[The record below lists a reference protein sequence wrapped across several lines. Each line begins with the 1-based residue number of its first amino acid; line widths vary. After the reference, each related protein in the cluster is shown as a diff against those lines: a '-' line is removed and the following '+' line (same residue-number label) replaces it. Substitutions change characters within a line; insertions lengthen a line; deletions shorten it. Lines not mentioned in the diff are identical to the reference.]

1 MQRPTSS
8 KVYRSNIV
16 NYVPAEHQQVF
27 QTTNERFNPTQI
39 LTSIPLNHRSTIIN
53 GSRLIE
59 NNNSS
64 VGVKKNTLNFG
75 NAP

>member
-1 MQRPTSS
+1 MHRPTSG

-16 NYVPAEHQQVF
+16 NYQPTEHQQVF

-39 LTSIPLNHRSTIIN
+39 LTSIPLNPRSTIIN

-75 NAP
+75 SAP